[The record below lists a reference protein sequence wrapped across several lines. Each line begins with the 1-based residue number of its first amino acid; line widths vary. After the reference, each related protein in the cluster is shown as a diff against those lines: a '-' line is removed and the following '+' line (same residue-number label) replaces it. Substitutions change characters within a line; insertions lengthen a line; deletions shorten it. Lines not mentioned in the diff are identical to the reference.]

1 MPQCSLPDPAILY
14 VPNPYRRQL
23 LMTTQTQ
30 NPKVWRRTT
39 MSDRE
44 PRNPVA
50 KLADRS
56 QKIVFWASKYCRN
69 EGTAPQ
75 RGIRTARL
83 LAHNMPT
90 ISRVETDV
98 GAPTWSSVRMRGKPS
113 QRRCTNDSS
122 EKLAVGILLPIP
134 NLITTTSITISGTA
148 WMFRREHRSVR
159 KKTAMLPQSLR
170 SLSPAWVRFIPQPLA
185 HCPATQTRA
194 GDWCG
199 PNNYHHASP
208 LPPRHLLLH
217 LRPRLMPQLTQKP
230 SSRSKPLMRS
240 RGKSSD
246 SAQGPSKS
254 WLLFK
259 EPQICSLKYPMSQI
273 TATDTG

>member
-1 MPQCSLPDPAILY
+1 MPLCTLPDPAIRY

-30 NPKVWRRTT
+30 NPKVRRSTT

-50 KLADRS
+50 KPADPS
-56 QKIVFWASKYCRN
+56 QKIVFRASKCCRN

-75 RGIRTARL
+75 RGIRTTRL

-90 ISRVETDV
+90 ISRVETGV

-122 EKLAVGILLPIP
+122 KKLAVDILDILLPIP
-134 NLITTTSITISGTA
+134 NLIITTSITTSATA

-159 KKTAMLPQSLR
+159 RKIAMLPPSPR
-170 SLSPAWVRFIPQPLA
+170 SPSPAWVRFIPQPPA
-185 HCPATQTRA
+185 HCPATQMRA

-208 LPPRHLLLH
+208 LPPPHLLLH
-217 LRPRLMPQLTQKP
+217 LRPLLTPQLNQKP
-230 SSRSKPLMRS
+230 LSRSKPLMRS
-240 RGKSSD
+240 RGRSSD

-254 WLLFK
+254 WQLFE
-259 EPQICSLKYPMSQI
+259 EPSNL
-273 TATDTG
+273 